1 MRVRVG
7 SSDQGVIEAVT
18 VNATESRSQRM
29 RSLSVS
35 LFAEPKLLIEA
46 TSIAQAGD
54 RVFLA
59 RVGSVS
65 GVWLS
70 SGKRSSVRANR
81 GMNAA
86 SSVVGG
92 SLRGRRNEAWNYSE
106 GPLRVQQASGRDVAI
121 DDHVPRGGSRRRHQG
136 LQDRCRG
143 G

>member
-1 MRVRVG
+1 MCVRVG

-70 SGKRSSVRANR
+70 SGKRSSVRSNR

-92 SLRGRRNEAWNYSE
+92 SLRGR
-106 GPLRVQQASGRDVAI
+106 
-121 DDHVPRGGSRRRHQG
+121 
-136 LQDRCRG
+136 
-143 G
+143 